1 MRDDLVSAIIDRA
14 VEILSDETPEG
25 PAAPPHGVWL
35 TVTQA
40 ARALGVSVAWIRG
53 HLGAPEGRRVLGYP
67 ALLAGRW
74 RIPAAACSAEQR
86 ATYLA
91 ALPDSEPPENV
102 QELQGG

>member
-25 PAAPPHGVWL
+25 PAAPPHSAWL

-40 ARALGVSVAWIRG
+40 ARALGVSVAWIRE
-53 HLGAPEGRRVLGYP
+53 HLGRPEGRRVLGYP
-67 ALLAGRW
+67 AFLAGRW
-74 RIPAAACSAEQR
+74 RIPAAACSPEHR

-91 ALPDSEPPENV
+91 SLPDSEPPENV
-102 QELQGG
+102 RELQGG